1 MSAYL
6 DAPAGKY
13 GFLQVTPDG
22 HFRFENKSETER
34 FVGVVNVAIA
44 NFPTREQAPVLAA
57 RMAKFGINLV
67 RIHLMDVEGQYG
79 LFQNSAQ
86 NTLQLSASKLDK
98 MDYFIKCLKDKGIYF
113 NFCIH
118 SGRMYKTGDG
128 IDAPVTNNQSKY
140 VTLFNQKII
149 GLQKDFATKTI
160 GHKNPY
166 TNLTYADDP
175 AMANL
180 ELTNE
185 NSLFNGWLGWQSDF
199 IFEGITDGIGTYYS
213 RELDTM
219 FNNWLAEKYENDTAL
234 REAWSGS
241 AGEPSAELI
250 KNNSFEQNLTSWGN
264 LVTGGA
270 QGKISIDTQN
280 AKDGSKSIK
289 IVVTS
294 PGTENWNVQLMTN
307 DFKVEKNKSYKISF
321 YTKADVE
328 KEVRLEVM
336 ERQTWKWIM
345 GPTYKTTTD
354 WKLQEVYF
362 NSPFDSQALVV
373 ALEWGLQTGTF
384 WIDSVSVTETFGTG
398 LEPGESL
405 PAKNI
410 KRTKNSEIGKYSK
423 QRVGDNAE
431 FYFDVEKNYTDELS
445 GFLKN
450 DLNVKCPVTFT
461 NNYFG
466 LASIYSQSQADY
478 MDFHMYWDH
487 PNYPNGWS
495 NTDFTMQNKSML
507 LNPQGSTINHM
518 LLSKVKNMPLVLS
531 EYNHPYPYIF
541 QSEAPSLLYAYGSFF
556 DLDGILWHAYY
567 DYMNN
572 FSQRQQDMFF
582 DIAMHPVMMTQM
594 MLALPYRMKSIAAA
608 KTNIE
613 ANYREQDV
621 FNNTKIYQ
629 DNDLI
634 NLENAEYGTSFL
646 QHGFEHAS
654 FDADS
659 SFLKGTLSRPG
670 NIITSD
676 TGELMWNGND
686 GYFTVN
692 NPFWQ
697 GATGYLG
704 NKTIELENITISNV
718 ETTDNLNFAA
728 IHLISLDS
736 LPIVESKRML
746 LLTSARLENQGLQWN
761 ADKTRLISAGG
772 SRALCEPVK
781 AMIKFKGASSDSLMV
796 YKLDVRGARADSLLM
811 DQSGDDIR
819 FMPDEKTLWYEISN
833 HRFHD
838 IPQGSN
844 SPGKNIN
851 GSMKIHPNPGRGYS
865 NIEFSFPEN
874 SVAEFVLYNSTGCLI
889 QNETVRIIP
898 NRINTKRIDL
908 NELNAGIYFYGF
920 HFQDGMKIMDKL
932 VVNN

>member
-1 MSAYL
+1 MVRSMAYH
-6 DAPAGKY
+6 
-13 GFLQVTPDG
+13 TPCSRTLRWEYRRRLPIV
-22 HFRFENKSETER
+22 HA
-34 FVGVVNVAIA
+34 VG
-44 NFPTREQAPVLAA
+44 Q
-57 RMAKFGINLV
+57 
-67 RIHLMDVEGQYG
+67 DV
-79 LFQNSAQ
+79 
-86 NTLQLSASKLDK
+86 
-98 MDYFIKCLKDKGIYF
+98 
-113 NFCIH
+113 
-118 SGRMYKTGDG
+118 
-128 IDAPVTNNQSKY
+128 
-140 VTLFNQKII
+140 
-149 GLQKDFATKTI
+149 
-160 GHKNPY
+160 
-166 TNLTYADDP
+166 
-175 AMANL
+175 
-180 ELTNE
+180 
-185 NSLFNGWLGWQSDF
+185 
-199 IFEGITDGIGTYYS
+199 
-213 RELDTM
+213 
-219 FNNWLAEKYENDTAL
+219 
-234 REAWSGS
+234 
-241 AGEPSAELI
+241 
-250 KNNSFEQNLTSWGN
+250 GN
-264 LVTGGA
+264 
-270 QGKISIDTQN
+270 
-280 AKDGSKSIK
+280 
-289 IVVTS
+289 
-294 PGTENWNVQLMTN
+294 
-307 DFKVEKNKSYKISF
+307 
-321 YTKADVE
+321 
-328 KEVRLEVM
+328 
-336 ERQTWKWIM
+336 
-345 GPTYKTTTD
+345 
-354 WKLQEVYF
+354 
-362 NSPFDSQALVV
+362 
-373 ALEWGLQTGTF
+373 
-384 WIDSVSVTETFGTG
+384 
-398 LEPGESL
+398 
-405 PAKNI
+405 
-410 KRTKNSEIGKYSK
+410 
-423 QRVGDNAE
+423 
-431 FYFDVEKNYTDELS
+431 S

-659 SFLKGTLSRPG
+659 SFLKGTLSSPG

-772 SRALCEPVK
+772 SRAF
-781 AMIKFKGASSDSLMV
+781 A
-796 YKLDVRGARADSLLM
+796 
-811 DQSGDDIR
+811 
-819 FMPDEKTLWYEISN
+819 
-833 HRFHD
+833 
-838 IPQGSN
+838 
-844 SPGKNIN
+844 
-851 GSMKIHPNPGRGYS
+851 
-865 NIEFSFPEN
+865 
-874 SVAEFVLYNSTGCLI
+874 
-889 QNETVRIIP
+889 
-898 NRINTKRIDL
+898 NR
-908 NELNAGIYFYGF
+908 
-920 HFQDGMKIMDKL
+920 
-932 VVNN
+932 